1 MAVHM
6 LVWYAIPRNQNY
18 LEYKNQA
25 YITPTNHPEHTF
37 CNRCILHCQQ
47 LSQKNKV
54 QIFLEPHNFQKLEML
69 NKQASITL
77 NQRKLMSQDLS
88 IESFKV
94 LNLEK
99 LTKFSG
105 DAKLNKCGDE

>member
-1 MAVHM
+1 M
-6 LVWYAIPRNQNY
+6 YP
-18 LEYKNQA
+18 
-25 YITPTNHPEHTF
+25 P
-37 CNRCILHCQQ
+37 
-47 LSQKNKV
+47 LSTIVPKKQSAN
-54 QIFLEPHNFQKLEML
+54 FLEPHNFQKLEMF

-105 DAKLNKCGDE
+105 EAKLNNCRDEYAKRFC

>member
-1 MAVHM
+1 MYPPLSTIV
-6 LVWYAIPRNQNY
+6 LKKQS
-18 LEYKNQA
+18 
-25 YITPTNHPEHTF
+25 TN
-37 CNRCILHCQQ
+37 
-47 LSQKNKV
+47 
-54 QIFLEPHNFQKLEML
+54 FLEPHNFQKLEML

>member
-18 LEYKNQA
+18 LEYKNEA

-37 CNRCILHCQQ
+37 CNRCILHSQQ

-54 QIFLEPHNFQKLEML
+54 QIFWNR
-69 NKQASITL
+69 I
-77 NQRKLMSQDLS
+77 
-88 IESFKV
+88 IFK
-94 LNLEK
+94 N
-99 LTKFSG
+99 
-105 DAKLNKCGDE
+105 

>member
-1 MAVHM
+1 MYPPLSTIV
-6 LVWYAIPRNQNY
+6 PKKQS
-18 LEYKNQA
+18 
-25 YITPTNHPEHTF
+25 TN
-37 CNRCILHCQQ
+37 
-47 LSQKNKV
+47 
-54 QIFLEPHNFQKLEML
+54 FLELHNFQKIEML

>member
-1 MAVHM
+1 MYPPLSTIV
-6 LVWYAIPRNQNY
+6 PKKQS
-18 LEYKNQA
+18 
-25 YITPTNHPEHTF
+25 TN
-37 CNRCILHCQQ
+37 
-47 LSQKNKV
+47 
-54 QIFLEPHNFQKLEML
+54 FLELHNFQKLEML

>member
-1 MAVHM
+1 
-6 LVWYAIPRNQNY
+6 
-18 LEYKNQA
+18 
-25 YITPTNHPEHTF
+25 
-37 CNRCILHCQQ
+37 
-47 LSQKNKV
+47 
-54 QIFLEPHNFQKLEML
+54 ML
-69 NKQASITL
+69 NRQASITL